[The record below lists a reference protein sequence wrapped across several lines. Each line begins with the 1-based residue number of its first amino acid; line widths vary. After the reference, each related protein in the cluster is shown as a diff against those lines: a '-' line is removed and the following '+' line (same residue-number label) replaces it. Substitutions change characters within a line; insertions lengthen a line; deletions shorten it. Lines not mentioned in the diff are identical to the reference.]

1 MSPADGAA
9 AHARRAHAAA
19 PLFAALGDATRL
31 QLLMRLSAS
40 GPESIAQMSEKS
52 AVTRQA
58 ITKHL
63 QVLEDAG
70 FVTGERRGR
79 EHIWCLRPQ
88 RFRDV
93 HAQLDRISKQ
103 WDDALERLRAF
114 VEDGGADNG

>member
-1 MSPADGAA
+1 MSAPDGTA
-9 AHARRAHAAA
+9 AHRAA

-63 QVLEDAG
+63 LVLSQAG
-70 FVTGERRGR
+70 FVAGERRGR
-79 EHIWCLRPQ
+79 EHIWRLRPQ

-93 HAQLDRISKQ
+93 QAQLDLISRQ

-114 VEDGGADNG
+114 VEDGEAP

>member
-1 MSPADGAA
+1 MSAA
-9 AHARRAHAAA
+9 SAHARRAHDAA

-31 QLLMRLSAS
+31 QLLMRLAAS

-63 QVLEDAG
+63 QVLADAG
-70 FVTGERRGR
+70 FVAGERHGR
-79 EHIWCLRPQ
+79 EHIWRLQPG

-93 HAQLDRISKQ
+93 HAHLDRISKQ
-103 WDDALERLRAF
+103 WGDALERLRAF
-114 VEDGGADNG
+114 VETGS

>member
-1 MSPADGAA
+1 MSPDA
-9 AHARRAHAAA
+9 ARRAHDAA

-31 QLLMRLSAS
+31 QLLMRLSTS

-63 QVLEDAG
+63 QVLSDAG
-70 FVTGERRGR
+70 FVAGERRGR
-79 EHIWCLRPQ
+79 EHIWRLRPQ

-93 HAQLDRISKQ
+93 QAQLDRISKQ
-103 WDDALERLRAF
+103 WDDALERLRAL
-114 VEDGGADNG
+114 VENEDQP

>member
-1 MSPADGAA
+1 MSLADGAV

-19 PLFAALGDATRL
+19 ALFSALGDATRL

-63 QVLEDAG
+63 QVLSDAG
-70 FVTGERRGR
+70 FVSGERRGR
-79 EHIWCLRPQ
+79 EHIWRLRPQ
-88 RFRDV
+88 RLRDV

-114 VEDGGADNG
+114 VEEGDAHG

>member
-1 MSPADGAA
+1 MSPDA
-9 AHARRAHAAA
+9 ARRAQDAA

-63 QVLEDAG
+63 QVLADAG
-70 FVTGERRGR
+70 LVAGERRGR
-79 EHIWCLRPQ
+79 EHIWRLKPQ
-88 RFRDV
+88 RLRDV
-93 HAQLDRISKQ
+93 HAHLDRISKQ

-114 VEDGGADNG
+114 VEDGDTA